1 MKKSPI
7 EILNEPEPNPPPKAR
22 PGLPHEKDESTAGMV
37 SPPRKVIKRAAD
49 DLKRGLKDTD
59 RGPEM
64 AKAYKKQR

>member
-1 MKKSPI
+1 MKKRPI
-7 EILNEPEPNPPPKAR
+7 QFLDEPEANGPPTGK